1 MAAARPSTD
10 VDSKNPKGRIWIIE
24 NLKFE
29 PDSRAWTEFEYSSLY
44 FDSQLQA
51 HVYES
56 PTWVTADTV
65 LSHLKP
71 SSFGHTR
78 LAPNPGSIKCKPM
91 IRLDFKID
99 SLVPFNARHDFA
111 CAMLKIEPDLTVRF
125 ESTAEMEGMIV
136 TTPEMNGGRSPRYYF
151 YETVKVCWNT
161 YIRRAFQLAGMT
173 LTLIPHHQHK
183 MVKDRLLRRNKTRVC
198 WMFCPARDLIDRD
211 ELMERLPHPLLGLFI
226 LEDNRCVFRTSM
238 ANELVVPHLLR
249 NGLIEKSYEKLC
261 LKVSL
266 KDVNNT
272 LLRYTDCDVVI
283 SFNLGTAFRQLN
295 TRPTEGK
302 IKKQF

>member
-1 MAAARPSTD
+1 MAAAHPSTN
-10 VDSKNPKGRIWIIE
+10 VDSKNSKGRIWIIE

-51 HVYES
+51 YVYES
-56 PTWVTADTV
+56 PTWVTAITV
-65 LSHLKP
+65 LSNLQP
-71 SSFGHTR
+71 SSFGHMR
-78 LAPNPGSIKCKPM
+78 LAPNPGSIKLKPM
-91 IRLDFKID
+91 IRLDFKRD

-111 CAMLKIEPDLTVRF
+111 CVMLKIEPDLTVRF
-125 ESTAEMEGMIV
+125 ESTAEMKGMIV
-136 TTPEMNGGRSPRYYF
+136 TTSEMDGGRSPRYYF
-151 YETVKVCWNT
+151 SEAMKVCRNT
-161 YIRRAFQLAGMT
+161 YILPAFLLADMT

-183 MVKDRLLRRNKTRVC
+183 IVKDRLLRRNKTRVC

-211 ELMERLPHPLLGLFI
+211 ELMERLPHPLLGFFI

-249 NGLIEKSYEKLC
+249 NGLIEKCYEKLC

-266 KDVNNT
+266 KDVNNI

-283 SFNLGTAFRQLN
+283 SFNLCTAFRQLN
-295 TRPTEGK
+295 IRLKEN
-302 IKKQF
+302 IKKQI

>member
-29 PDSRAWTEFEYSSLY
+29 PDSRAWTEFEYSRLY

-56 PTWVTADTV
+56 PTWVTVDTV
-65 LSHLKP
+65 RCHLQP
-71 SSFGHTR
+71 SSLGHTR
-78 LAPNPGSIKCKPM
+78 LAPNPGSIKYKPM
-91 IRLDFKID
+91 IRLDFKRD
-99 SLVPFNARHDFA
+99 SLVPFKARHDFI
-111 CAMLKIEPDLTVRF
+111 CTMLKIEPNLTIRF

-136 TTPEMNGGRSPRYYF
+136 TTSETNGRRSPCYYF
-151 YETVKVCWNT
+151 CETLKDCWNT

-173 LTLIPHHQHK
+173 LTLIPHPQHK

-198 WMFCPARDLIDRD
+198 WMFCPARNLIDRD
-211 ELMERLPHPLLGLFI
+211 ELMERLPHPLLGYFV
-226 LEDNRCVFRTSM
+226 LEDNRCVFRTYM
-238 ANELVVPHLLR
+238 ANELVVPHLLQ

-272 LLRYTDCDVVI
+272 LLIYTDCDVVI
-283 SFNLGTAFRQLN
+283 GFSLCTAFRQLK
-295 TRPTEGK
+295 TRPTEEK
-302 IKKQF
+302 